1 MSLGARF
8 VAQFGKPEGRLGAF
22 AGWVMAQRGSN
33 RRRNQWTVELL
44 KIAPGD
50 RVLELGFGPGL
61 ALAAAAERATSG
73 RVVGIDHSPVML
85 DQARRRLR
93 KLGLENRVELRLG
106 GIEALEAL
114 AGPFDKILSANV
126 VQFVADQPAL
136 FALFLRLL
144 APGGQIATTYQPRH
158 RGATA
163 QDAHRTAAEIK
174 ALMEATGFAQ
184 VRIEVLPLKPVPA
197 VSVIGSRP
205 R

>member
-1 MSLGARF
+1 VSLGARF

-44 KIAPGD
+44 NIAPGD

-73 RVVGIDHSPVML
+73 RVVGVDHSPVML
-85 DQARRRLR
+85 DQAQRRLR

-106 GIEALEAL
+106 GIEALQAL

-158 RGATA
+158 RGAMA

-184 VRIEVLPLKPVPA
+184 VRIEALPLKPVPA